1 MAQFDGDDYT
11 HDRDYIRLSTQ
22 LDRVYKVVSD
32 GKWYTLSEI
41 ASKTNSPEASV
52 SAQLRNLR
60 KAKFKEQYGDD
71 YDIVRE
77 HVSGGLYR
85 YQMRFQDQQGGLL

>member
-1 MAQFDGDDYT
+1 VAQFDGDDYT

-32 GKWYTLSEI
+32 GEWYTLAEI

-71 YDIVRE
+71 YEIVRE
-77 HVSGGLYR
+77 HVSGGLCSVSVHIANR
-85 YQMRFQDQQGGLL
+85 KIK

>member
-22 LDRVYKVVSD
+22 LDRVYRVVSD

-85 YQMRFQDQQGGLL
+85 YQMRFQNQQGELL

>member
-1 MAQFDGDDYT
+1 MTTFDGDDYT

-85 YQMRFQDQQGGLL
+85 YQMRFQDQQGGLF

>member
-1 MAQFDGDDYT
+1 MTTFDGDDYT

-85 YQMRFQDQQGGLL
+85 YQMRFQNEQGGLF

>member
-32 GKWYTLSEI
+32 GKWYTLAEI

-60 KAKFKEQYGDD
+60 KAKFKEIYGGD

-85 YQMRFQDQQGGLL
+85 YQMRFQDQQGGLF

>member
-1 MAQFDGDDYT
+1 MADFDGDDYNRQ
-11 HDRDYIRLSTQ
+11 RDHIRLSTQ
-22 LDRVYKVVSD
+22 LDRVYRVVRD
-32 GKWYTLSEI
+32 GKWYTLAEI
-41 ASKTNSPEASV
+41 AAKTNSPEASV

-60 KAKFKEQYGDD
+60 KDKFKQEYGND

-85 YQMRFQDQQGGLL
+85 YQMRFQNQQGDLL

>member
-1 MAQFDGDDYT
+1 VAQFDGDDYT
-11 HDRDYIRLSTQ
+11 HDRAYIRLSTQ

-85 YQMRFQDQQGGLL
+85 YQMRFQDQQGGLF

>member
-85 YQMRFQDQQGGLL
+85 YQMRFQNQQGDLL

>member
-1 MAQFDGDDYT
+1 VAQFDGDDYT

-22 LDRVYKVVSD
+22 LDRVYRVVSD

-85 YQMRFQDQQGGLL
+85 YQMRFQNQQGDLL